1 MEESL
6 PSSTVGHHG
15 RVAVVTGAARG
26 LGRAIA
32 QGLAGAGAAVVGV
45 DLLDLKE
52 TGQLVDKSGA
62 DWLPIQTDI
71 SSETQIEVIADQVLR
86 RFGRCDI
93 LINCAGVGDNKT
105 WDELDFADWRRI
117 LSINLDSQF
126 LMCKAIVPL
135 MKLHNYGRI
144 VSIASSTVK
153 AAMSTMI
160 AYRVSKMGLIGL
172 TRGLA
177 SLGDVGITANAV
189 TPSLTKTGL
198 TVEVGIPEERYAV
211 FTQGQSIKRIATP
224 EDLVPTV
231 LFLSSAESYWVT
243 GQCFVRTAV
252 RDQRISDQVV
262 GAASSRRLGAVRRS
276 VNLTSEIRTTRK
288 AWFLPELY

>member
-1 MEESL
+1 MEEKL

-45 DLLDLKE
+45 DLLDLEE
-52 TGQLVDKSGA
+52 TGQLVIKNGTG
-62 DWLPIQTDI
+62 WLPIQTDI
-71 SSETQIEVIADQVLR
+71 SSETQVEVIAHQVLS

-93 LINCAGVGDNKT
+93 LINCAGVVDGKT
-105 WDELDFADWRRI
+105 WDELDFAAWRRV

-135 MKLHNYGRI
+135 MKLNSYGRI
-144 VSIASSTVK
+144 VNITSSTVK
-153 AAMSTMI
+153 AVMPTQI

-177 SLGDVGITANAV
+177 SLGDAGITANAV
-189 TPSLTKTGL
+189 TPSLTKTEL
-198 TVEVGIPEERYAV
+198 TVGVGIPEERYAV
-211 FTQGQSIKRIATP
+211 FTQAQSIKRIATP

-243 GQCFVRTAV
+243 GQAFSV
-252 RDQRISDQVV
+252 DG
-262 GAASSRRLGAVRRS
+262 GASFG
-276 VNLTSEIRTTRK
+276 
-288 AWFLPELY
+288 LP

>member
-1 MEESL
+1 VEEKL
-6 PSSTVGHHG
+6 PSSTVGHRG
-15 RVAVVTGAARG
+15 RVAVVTGSARG

-32 QGLAGAGAAVVGV
+32 QGLAGAGATVVGV
-45 DLLDLKE
+45 DLLDLQE
-52 TGQLVDKSGA
+52 TGQLVNKNGA
-62 DWLPIQTDI
+62 GWLPIQTDI
-71 SSETQIEVIADQVLR
+71 SSETQVEVIANQVLS

-93 LINCAGVGDNKT
+93 LINCAGVVDGKT
-105 WDELDFADWRRI
+105 WDELDFAAWRRV

-135 MKLHNYGRI
+135 MKLNSYGRI
-144 VSIASSTVK
+144 VNITSSTVK
-153 AAMSTMI
+153 AVMTTQI

-189 TPSLTKTGL
+189 TPSLTKTEL
-198 TVEVGIPEERYAV
+198 TVGVGIPEERYAV
-211 FTQGQSIKRIATP
+211 FTQAQSIKRIATP

-243 GQCFVRTAV
+243 GQAFSA
-252 RDQRISDQVV
+252 DG
-262 GAASSRRLGAVRRS
+262 GASFG
-276 VNLTSEIRTTRK
+276 
-288 AWFLPELY
+288 LP

>member
-1 MEESL
+1 MEEKL

-52 TGQLVDKSGA
+52 TGQLVNENGA

-71 SSETQIEVIADQVLR
+71 SSETQIEVIANQVLKQFR
-86 RFGRCDI
+86 RCDI
-93 LINCAGVGDNKT
+93 LINCAGVGESKT
-105 WDELDFADWRRI
+105 WDELDFAAWRSI

-135 MKLHNYGRI
+135 MKLHSYGRI
-144 VSIASSTVK
+144 VNITSSTVK
-153 AAMSTMI
+153 APMSTMI

-177 SLGDVGITANAV
+177 SLGDAGITANAV
-189 TPSLTKTGL
+189 TPSLTKTGI
-198 TVEVGIPEERYAV
+198 TVEVGVPEERYAV

-231 LFLSSAESYWVT
+231 LFLCSAESYWVT
-243 GQCFVRTAV
+243 GQAFSV
-252 RDQRISDQVV
+252 DG
-262 GAASSRRLGAVRRS
+262 GASFG
-276 VNLTSEIRTTRK
+276 
-288 AWFLPELY
+288 LP

>member
-1 MEESL
+1 MEEKL

-32 QGLAGAGAAVVGV
+32 QGLAGAGATVVGV
-45 DLLDLKE
+45 DLLDLEE
-52 TGQLVDKSGA
+52 TGQLVNKSGA
-62 DWLPIQTDI
+62 DWLPIQADI
-71 SSETQIEVIADQVLR
+71 SSEPQIEVIANQVLG
-86 RFGRCDI
+86 RFRRCDI
-93 LINCAGVGDNKT
+93 LINCAGVGESKT
-105 WDELDFADWRRI
+105 WDELDFAVWRRI

-135 MKLHNYGRI
+135 MKLNSYGRI
-144 VSIASSTVK
+144 VNIASSTVK
-153 AAMSTMI
+153 AVMPTQI

-189 TPSLTKTGL
+189 TPSLTKTEL
-198 TVEVGIPEERYAV
+198 TVGVGVPEERYAI
-211 FTQGQSIKRIATP
+211 FTQAQSIKRIATP

-243 GQCFVRTAV
+243 GQAFSV
-252 RDQRISDQVV
+252 DG
-262 GAASSRRLGAVRRS
+262 GASFG
-276 VNLTSEIRTTRK
+276 
-288 AWFLPELY
+288 LP

>member
-1 MEESL
+1 MEEKL
-6 PSSTVGHHG
+6 PSSTVGHRG
-15 RVAVVTGAARG
+15 RVAVVTGSARG

-32 QGLAGAGAAVVGV
+32 QGLAGAGATVVGV
-45 DLLDLKE
+45 DLLDLQE
-52 TGQLVDKSGA
+52 TGQLVNKNGA
-62 DWLPIQTDI
+62 GWLPIQTDI
-71 SSETQIEVIADQVLR
+71 SSETQVEVIANQVLS

-93 LINCAGVGDNKT
+93 LINCAGVVDGKT
-105 WDELDFADWRRI
+105 WDELDFAAWRRV

-135 MKLHNYGRI
+135 MKLNSYGRI
-144 VSIASSTVK
+144 VNITSSTVK
-153 AAMSTMI
+153 AVMTTQI

-189 TPSLTKTGL
+189 TPSLTKTEL
-198 TVEVGIPEERYAV
+198 TVGVGIPEERYAV
-211 FTQGQSIKRIATP
+211 FTQAQSIKRIATP

-243 GQCFVRTAV
+243 GQAFSV
-252 RDQRISDQVV
+252 DG
-262 GAASSRRLGAVRRS
+262 GASFG
-276 VNLTSEIRTTRK
+276 
-288 AWFLPELY
+288 LP

>member
-1 MEESL
+1 MEAKS
-6 PSSTVGHHG
+6 PSSTVGHQG
-15 RVAVVTGAARG
+15 RVAIVTGAARG

-45 DLLDLKE
+45 DLLDLEE
-52 TGQLVDKSGA
+52 TGELVSGSGA
-62 DWLPIQTDI
+62 DWLAIQTDM
-71 SSETQIEVIADQVLR
+71 SSEAQIDVIANQVHS

-93 LINCAGVGDNKT
+93 LINCAGVGESKT
-105 WDELDFADWRRI
+105 WDELDFSEWRRI

-135 MKLHNYGRI
+135 MKQHSYGRI
-144 VSIASSTVK
+144 VNIVSSTVK
-153 AAMSTMI
+153 ATMSTMI

-177 SLGDVGITANAV
+177 SLGDAGITANAV
-189 TPSLTKTGL
+189 TPSLTKTGI
-198 TVEVGIPEERYAV
+198 TAEVGVPEERYAV

-243 GQCFVRTAV
+243 GQAFSA
-252 RDQRISDQVV
+252 DG
-262 GAASSRRLGAVRRS
+262 GASFG
-276 VNLTSEIRTTRK
+276 
-288 AWFLPELY
+288 LP

>member
-1 MEESL
+1 MEEKL

-45 DLLDLKE
+45 DLLDLEE
-52 TGQLVDKSGA
+52 TGQLVNRNGA

-71 SSETQIEVIADQVLR
+71 ASETQIEVIANQVLKQFR
-86 RFGRCDI
+86 RCDI
-93 LINCAGVGDNKT
+93 LINCAGVGESKT
-105 WDELDFADWRRI
+105 WDELDFAAWRSI

-135 MKLHNYGRI
+135 MKLHSYGRI
-144 VSIASSTVK
+144 VNITSSTVK

-177 SLGDVGITANAV
+177 SLGDAGITANAV
-189 TPSLTKTGL
+189 TPSLTKTGI
-198 TVEVGIPEERYAV
+198 TVEVGVPEERYAV

-243 GQCFVRTAV
+243 GQAFSA
-252 RDQRISDQVV
+252 DG
-262 GAASSRRLGAVRRS
+262 GASFG
-276 VNLTSEIRTTRK
+276 
-288 AWFLPELY
+288 LP

>member
-52 TGQLVDKSGA
+52 TGKLIDKSGSGA

-93 LINCAGVGDNKT
+93 LINCAGVGDSKT

-126 LMCKAIVPL
+126 LMCRAIVPL
-135 MKLHNYGRI
+135 MKLHSYGRI
-144 VSIASSTVK
+144 VNIASSTVK

-198 TVEVGIPEERYAV
+198 TVEVGIPEER
-211 FTQGQSIKRIATP
+211 
-224 EDLVPTV
+224 
-231 LFLSSAESYWVT
+231 
-243 GQCFVRTAV
+243 
-252 RDQRISDQVV
+252 
-262 GAASSRRLGAVRRS
+262 
-276 VNLTSEIRTTRK
+276 
-288 AWFLPELY
+288 

>member
-1 MEESL
+1 MEERA
-6 PSSTVGHHG
+6 PSSTIGHAG

-32 QGLAGAGAAVVGV
+32 AGLAGAGAAVIGV
-45 DLLDLKE
+45 DLLDLTE
-52 TGQLVDKSGA
+52 TGQLVNKTGA
-62 DWLPIQTDI
+62 EWLPIQTDI
-71 SSETQIEVIADQVLR
+71 SSESQIEAIAAQVLAG
-86 RFGRCDI
+86 FGRCDI
-93 LINCAGVGDNKT
+93 LINCAGVADSKT

-135 MKLHNYGRI
+135 MKRHSYGRI
-144 VSIASSTVK
+144 VNITSSTVK
-153 AAMSTMI
+153 ATMPTMI

-177 SLGDVGITANAV
+177 SLGDAGITANAV
-189 TPSLTKTGL
+189 TPSLTKTGI
-198 TVEVGIPEERYAV
+198 TTSVGIPEERFAA
-211 FTQGQSIKRIATP
+211 FAQGQSIKRIATP

-243 GQCFVRTAV
+243 GQAFSA
-252 RDQRISDQVV
+252 DG
-262 GAASSRRLGAVRRS
+262 GASFG
-276 VNLTSEIRTTRK
+276 
-288 AWFLPELY
+288 LP

>member
-1 MEESL
+1 MEEKL
-6 PSSTVGHHG
+6 PSGTVGHHG

-45 DLLDLKE
+45 DLLDLEE
-52 TGQLVDKSGA
+52 TGRFVSKSGV

-71 SSETQIEVIADQVLR
+71 SSEIQIEVIAGQVLS

-93 LINCAGVGDNKT
+93 LINCAGVADNKI
-105 WDELDFADWRRI
+105 WEELDFAEWRRI

-135 MKLHNYGRI
+135 MKLHSYGRI
-144 VSIASSTVK
+144 VNITSATVRTV
-153 AAMSTMI
+153 MPTMI

-172 TRGLA
+172 TRSLA

-211 FTQGQSIKRIATP
+211 FTQGQSIRRIATP

-243 GQCFVRTAV
+243 GQAFSA
-252 RDQRISDQVV
+252 DG
-262 GAASSRRLGAVRRS
+262 GASFG
-276 VNLTSEIRTTRK
+276 
-288 AWFLPELY
+288 LP

>member
-1 MEESL
+1 MEEKL
-6 PSSTVGHHG
+6 PSGTVGHRG

-32 QGLAGAGAAVVGV
+32 QGLAGAGATVVGV
-45 DLLDLKE
+45 DLLDLEE
-52 TGQLVDKSGA
+52 TGQLVKESGA

-71 SSETQIEVIADQVLR
+71 LSETQIDAGASEVLK

-93 LINCAGVGDNKT
+93 LINCAGVADSKR
-105 WDELDFADWRRI
+105 WDELDFAEWRRI

-126 LMCKAIVPL
+126 LICKAIVPL

-144 VSIASSTVK
+144 VNITSSTVK
-153 AAMSTMI
+153 AAMPTMI

-172 TRGLA
+172 TRSLA
-177 SLGDVGITANAV
+177 SLGDAGITANAV
-189 TPSLTKTGL
+189 TPSLTKTGM
-198 TVEVGIPEERYAV
+198 TAEVGTPEERYAI

-243 GQCFVRTAV
+243 GQAFSV
-252 RDQRISDQVV
+252 DG
-262 GAASSRRLGAVRRS
+262 GASFG
-276 VNLTSEIRTTRK
+276 
-288 AWFLPELY
+288 LP